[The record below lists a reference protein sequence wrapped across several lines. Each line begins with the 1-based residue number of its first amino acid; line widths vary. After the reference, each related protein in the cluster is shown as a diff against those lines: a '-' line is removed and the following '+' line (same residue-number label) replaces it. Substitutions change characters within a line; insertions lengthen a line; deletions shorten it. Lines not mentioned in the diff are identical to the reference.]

1 MLTGTIVNTCT
12 VIIGSLI
19 GMLLG
24 NILPERLRDT
34 VMKGLGLC
42 TVYIGVTGMF
52 GSENP
57 LITIIS
63 VAVGAV
69 IGELCDLDGHLTRFA
84 NWMEHRFKKNSKTG
98 KATIAEGFITA
109 SLVFCVGA
117 MTIVGSL
124 NSGLT
129 GDHQMLYT
137 KSTLDFVSSMIFASS
152 LGFGVLLA
160 AGAVFVIQGS
170 IACLA
175 SVVAP
180 LLHHYGNG
188 GCRFCSDCRPRPE
201 SDRRYK
207 AENYELCP
215 RYFSPNPAVSV
226 HVINHSPPL
235 GSERRFFV
243 LFSTDIP
250 VFQQHPLSKSNGN
263 DCILAK
269 MMLYLYN

>member
-1 MLTGTIVNTCT
+1 MLTGAIVNTCT
-12 VIIGSLI
+12 VIAGSLI

-42 TVYIGVTGMF
+42 TIFIGITGMF
-52 GSENP
+52 GSENA

-63 VAVGAV
+63 IAVGAV

-84 NWMEHRFKKNSKTG
+84 NWMETRFKKKNGSNG

-160 AGAVFVIQGS
+160 AGAVFVIQGG

-175 SVVAP
+175 SFVAP
-180 LLHHYGNG
+180 LLQHGNTITEMVVVG
-188 GCRFCSDCRPRPE
+188 SVLIVGLGLNILGIT
-201 SDRRYK
+201 K
-207 AENYELCP
+207 LKIMNYVPAIFLPILLC
-215 RYFSPNPAVSV
+215 
-226 HVINHSPPL
+226 
-235 GSERRFFV
+235 
-243 LFSTDIP
+243 LF
-250 VFQQHPLSKSNGN
+250 
-263 DCILAK
+263 
-269 MMLYLYN
+269 M